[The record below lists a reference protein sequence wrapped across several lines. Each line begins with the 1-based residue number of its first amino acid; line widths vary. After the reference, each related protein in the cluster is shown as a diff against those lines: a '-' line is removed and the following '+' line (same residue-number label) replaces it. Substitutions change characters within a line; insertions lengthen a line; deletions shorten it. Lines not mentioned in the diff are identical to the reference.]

1 MWINSSFCK
10 VNIFLSFFT
19 FMWDIFITFFH
30 FFLWVIDFLFTFVY
44 LFHLPLPLPTA
55 VFYYWCASCDTA
67 VLTSEKMM
75 RPCAEIWLPALKD
88 KEKLLELCINYKLT
102 KLEKKLMKT
111 SWKTCKKNRNVRGIE
126 LSFYKV
132 FCVGWSVCVLICC
145 NLRPLERKKEFV
157 RKKRQK

>member
-19 FMWDIFITFFH
+19 FTWDIFITFFH

-75 RPCAEIWLPALKD
+75 RPCTEIWLPALKD

-102 KLEKKLMKT
+102 KLEKNKLMKT
-111 SWKTCKKNRNVRGIE
+111 SRKKCKKKQKCQRYRAFFLQSLLCRLV
-126 LSFYKV
+126 
-132 FCVGWSVCVLICC
+132 SVCSHL
-145 NLRPLERKKEFV
+145 L
-157 RKKRQK
+157 